1 VKSQELTD
9 TRTARWSRAGIVV
22 VAVGAIG
29 AGVLGAPMAGA
40 VTKDTRN
47 HKPPILSRTSPVVIV
62 AEQSRANVVELHEL
76 AVSAGRTSMHPGT
89 IPASAKGLE
98 ASLRSELATVNVVHP
113 KASSANGILE
123 GSLTSYL
130 GLATTLANSTTT
142 STKRLPSSYFTHLR
156 AIDGRWRKALT
167 SLGKSSHQNL
177 LAGMPALPFPKR
189 SA

>member
-1 VKSQELTD
+1 MVPG
-9 TRTARWSRAGIVV
+9 RRRCP

-29 AGVLGAPMAGA
+29 VGVLGAPMAGA

-76 AVSAGRTSMHPGT
+76 AVSAGRTGMHPGT

-130 GLATTLANSTTT
+130 GLATTLGKFDDHVDEAPAELIFHPPPTPST
-142 STKRLPSSYFTHLR
+142 
-156 AIDGRWRKALT
+156 A
-167 SLGKSSHQNL
+167 
-177 LAGMPALPFPKR
+177 AGAKH
-189 SA
+189 